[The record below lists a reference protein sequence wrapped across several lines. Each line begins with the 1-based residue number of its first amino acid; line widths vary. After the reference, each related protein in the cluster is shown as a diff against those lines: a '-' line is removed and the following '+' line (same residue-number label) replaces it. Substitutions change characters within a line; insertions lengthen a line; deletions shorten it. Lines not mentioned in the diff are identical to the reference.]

1 MFEASTAEDRQLLD
15 ITRFDLTSFA
25 CEPVANANN
34 FVGKYRV
41 DLNEIDLEKGN
52 FNR

>member
-15 ITRFDLTSFA
+15 NTRFDLTSFA
-25 CEPVANANN
+25 CEPVANANI